1 MDKVNNKKERYLNI
15 TNDIIKNVG
24 GKENIKGLA
33 HCATRLRIVLDDDSK
48 INMEALDEI
57 DMAKGVFMVGDQ
69 LQIIF
74 GAGLV
79 NEVYEVFAQYTN
91 MQNMSLSDI
100 KTKSAENQ
108 NIFQKIIKSIS
119 DVFIEIMPAI
129 LAAALLLGLS
139 GLLGQEGIFGSK
151 SVVEMWPWLEGIN
164 RFISIVSSSVFDIL
178 PLIVVYS
185 ATKRYG
191 GRPVL
196 GLVIGAIML
205 STKLTDAY
213 SAAQGT
219 AVPEVI
225 NVLGLKIQLVGFQG
239 GIIIAIMMGAVISY
253 LDKFFEKSVPN
264 SIKLLVSPM
273 LTVFV
278 SALLLFVIIG
288 PIGRSLANL
297 ITTTLVWT
305 TTNLGIFGYIV
316 FAGFH
321 QIIVITGLH
330 HIFGAIES
338 QLLVDTGVN
347 FLNPI
352 FSVAV
357 VAQGGAV
364 LGYLILHW
372 SNVKAREMCIPAF
385 TSTLF
390 GISEPAV
397 FGVTLRNKYPLICGC
412 IASALAGGY
421 IYISKLTAI
430 GFGTTGVP
438 GFAIV
443 NSASNGYINYVI
455 AHLIALIGGLLMTVI
470 WGKISI
476 KNKN

>member
-1 MDKVNNKKERYLNI
+1 MGKVNNKKERYLNI

-338 QLLVDTGVN
+338 KLLVDTGVN

-443 NSASNGYINYVI
+443 NSANNGYINYVI

>member
-1 MDKVNNKKERYLNI
+1 MGKVNNKKERYLNI

-443 NSASNGYINYVI
+443 NSANNGYINYVI

>member
-1 MDKVNNKKERYLNI
+1 MSKVINKNERYLNI
-15 TNDIIKNVG
+15 TNDIIKNIG
-24 GKENIKGLA
+24 GKENIKGVA

-48 INMEALDEI
+48 INMKALDEI

-79 NEVYEVFAQYTN
+79 NEVYEIFAQYTN

-100 KTKSAENQ
+100 KTKSAEKQ
-108 NIFQKIIKSIS
+108 NIFQKAIKSIS

-129 LAAALLLGLS
+129 LAAALLLGIS
-139 GLLGQEGIFGSK
+139 GLLGQQGIFGK
-151 SVVEMWPWLEGIN
+151 QSVVEMWPWLEGIN

-185 ATKRYG
+185 ATRRYG

-205 STKLTDAY
+205 SSKLTDAY

-219 AVPEVI
+219 ITPETI

-239 GIIIAIMMGAVISY
+239 GVIIALMMGAVISY
-253 LDKFFEKSVPN
+253 LDKFFESKVAN

-278 SALLLFVIIG
+278 SALLLFTVIG
-288 PIGRSLANL
+288 PVGRTLASL

-305 TTNLGIFGYIV
+305 TTNLGVFGYMV

-364 LGYLILHW
+364 LGYLALHW
-372 SNVKAREMCIPAF
+372 NDVKAREMCIPAF

-397 FGVTLRNKYPLICGC
+397 FGVTLRNKYPLVCGC
-412 IASALAGGY
+412 VASALAGGY

-430 GFGTTGVP
+430 GFGTTAVP

-443 NSASNGYINYVI
+443 NSANNGYLNYII
-455 AHLIALIGGLLMTVI
+455 AHLIALLGGLLITMI
-470 WGKISI
+470 WGKMNI
-476 KNKN
+476 KVNK

>member
-1 MDKVNNKKERYLNI
+1 MGKVNNKKERYLNI

-185 ATKRYG
+185 ATK
-191 GRPVL
+191 
-196 GLVIGAIML
+196 
-205 STKLTDAY
+205 K
-213 SAAQGT
+213 
-219 AVPEVI
+219 
-225 NVLGLKIQLVGFQG
+225 
-239 GIIIAIMMGAVISY
+239 
-253 LDKFFEKSVPN
+253 
-264 SIKLLVSPM
+264 
-273 LTVFV
+273 
-278 SALLLFVIIG
+278 
-288 PIGRSLANL
+288 
-297 ITTTLVWT
+297 VW
-305 TTNLGIFGYIV
+305 
-316 FAGFH
+316 
-321 QIIVITGLH
+321 
-330 HIFGAIES
+330 
-338 QLLVDTGVN
+338 
-347 FLNPI
+347 
-352 FSVAV
+352 
-357 VAQGGAV
+357 
-364 LGYLILHW
+364 W
-372 SNVKAREMCIPAF
+372 
-385 TSTLF
+385 
-390 GISEPAV
+390 
-397 FGVTLRNKYPLICGC
+397 
-412 IASALAGGY
+412 
-421 IYISKLTAI
+421 
-430 GFGTTGVP
+430 
-438 GFAIV
+438 
-443 NSASNGYINYVI
+443 
-455 AHLIALIGGLLMTVI
+455 
-470 WGKISI
+470 
-476 KNKN
+476 

>member
-1 MDKVNNKKERYLNI
+1 MSKVINKNERYLNI
-15 TNDIIKNVG
+15 TNEIIKNVG
-24 GKENIKGLA
+24 GNENIKGVA

-48 INMEALDEI
+48 INMEALDTI

-79 NEVYEVFAQYTN
+79 NEVHEVFAKATN

-100 KTKSAENQ
+100 KTKSAEKQ
-108 NIFQKIIKSIS
+108 NILQKGIKSIS
-119 DVFIEIMPAI
+119 DVFIDIMPAI

-139 GLLGQEGIFGSK
+139 GLLGQQGIFGKK
-151 SVVEMWPWLEGIN
+151 SVVEMLSWLEGIN

-205 STKLTDAY
+205 SSKLTDAY
-213 SAAQGT
+213 SAAQGI
-219 AVPEVI
+219 VIPETI

-239 GIIIAIMMGAVISY
+239 GVIIALMMGAVISY
-253 LDKFFEKSVPN
+253 LDKFFEKKVAN

-278 SALLLFVIIG
+278 SSLLLFTVIG
-288 PIGRSLANL
+288 PIGRTLASL

-305 TTNLGIFGYIV
+305 TTNLGILGYMV

-364 LGYLILHW
+364 LGYLALHW
-372 SNVKAREMCIPAF
+372 SNVRAREMCIPAF

-397 FGVTLRNKYPLICGC
+397 FGVTLRNKYPLVCGC
-412 IASALAGGY
+412 VASALAGGY
-421 IYISKLTAI
+421 IYLSKLTAI
-430 GFGTTGVP
+430 GFGTTAVP

-443 NSASNGYINYVI
+443 NSANNGYINYI
-455 AHLIALIGGLLMTVI
+455 IDHLIALLGGLVLTFM
-470 WGKISI
+470 WGRI
-476 KNKN
+476 KVKDNK

>member
-1 MDKVNNKKERYLNI
+1 MANKRETYKQISEELLVLI
-15 TNDIIKNVG
+15 G
-24 GKENIKGLA
+24 GRENIQGLA
-33 HCATRLRIVLDDDSK
+33 HCATRLRIVLADNSLAD
-48 INMEALDEI
+48 LDQI
-57 DMAKGVFMVGDQ
+57 GQLNLVKGVFVAGDQ

-79 NEVYEVFAQYTN
+79 NEVYEVFAKVTN
-91 MQNMSLSDI
+91 MKNMSLSDI
-100 KTKSAENQ
+100 KTRTAEKQ
-108 NIFQKIIKSIS
+108 NIFQKAIKSIS
-119 DVFIEIMPAI
+119 DVFIEVMPAI
-129 LAAALLLGLS
+129 LAAAILLGVS
-139 GLLGQEGIFGSK
+139 GLLGQQGIFGEQ
-151 SVVEMWPWLEGIN
+151 SVVEMWTWLEGIN

-205 STKLTDAY
+205 SSKLTDAY

-219 AVPEVI
+219 ITPEAI

-239 GIIIAIMMGAVISY
+239 GVIIALMMGAVVSY
-253 LDKFFEKSVPN
+253 LDKFFEKKVAN
-264 SIKLLVSPM
+264 SIKLLISPM
-273 LTVFV
+273 LTVLV
-278 SALLLFVIIG
+278 SALLLFTIIG
-288 PIGRSLANL
+288 PIGRTLASL
-297 ITTTLVWT
+297 ITTTLVWI
-305 TTNLGIFGYIV
+305 TTNFGIFGYMI
-316 FAGFH
+316 FAGLH

-364 LGYLILHW
+364 LGYLALHW
-372 SNVKAREMCIPAF
+372 KNVKAREMCIPAF

-412 IASALAGGY
+412 LAAALAGGY

-430 GFGTTGVP
+430 GFGTTAVP

-443 NSASNGYINYVI
+443 NSANNGYINYII
-455 AHLIALIGGLLMTVI
+455 AHLIALLGGALLTIMC
-470 WGKISI
+470 GKI
-476 KNKN
+476 KVRDNK